1 MKLSY
6 QQRIMVSA
14 IALII
19 VLVLVIAAIFL
30 PKMKHTV
37 QAMDLLF
44 VLDITQSMD
53 VNDVELDGE
62 QVSRLAW
69 AKDYTQKTLIGL
81 PCGSHVGLAVFS
93 EHRSLILINPV
104 EVCTNYHD
112 LKQMVSKI
120 NGVMAWALSSEVAK
134 ASYEAIKQARQME
147 PSPNIVFITDGHES
161 PPLHKTL
168 FAKFR
173 GKPGEVPGVF
183 IGVGGDDLLPI
194 PKHDLAGNDLG
205 VWKVD
210 DVLHQDVYASG
221 RGDMQEQNAL
231 KAKTE
236 HLSSQKKVHIKRLA
250 AMVGF
255 DYLLSPETPELLINK
270 LQKVAKTHD
279 QVVNYSWAPWLAGLA
294 LIILVFLYS
303 PFFLNRS
310 NHQN

>member
-1 MKLSY
+1 MKLSF
-6 QQRIMVSA
+6 QQRITVTAVAM
-14 IALII
+14 IITLI
-19 VLVLVIAAIFL
+19 LIAAALWF
-30 PKMKHTV
+30 PKTDHTV
-37 QAMDLLF
+37 QAMDLLV

-53 VNDVELDGE
+53 VTDVELDKE
-62 QVSRLAW
+62 QVSRLNW
-69 AKDYTQKTLIGL
+69 AKDFTKKTLVDL

-93 EHRSLILINPV
+93 EYRSLILINPV
-104 EVCTNYHD
+104 EVCANYHD
-112 LKQMVSKI
+112 LKQMISKI
-120 NGVMAWALSSEVAK
+120 SGAMAWALSSEVSK
-134 ASYEAIKQARQME
+134 ASFEAIKQAKRME
-147 PSPNIVFITDGHES
+147 PSPSIVFITDGHES

-173 GKPGEVPGVF
+173 GKPGEVSGVF
-183 IGVGGDDLLPI
+183 VGVGGDDLLPI
-194 PKHDLAGNDLG
+194 PKHDLEGNDLG

-210 DVLHQDVYASG
+210 EVLHQDVYASG

-255 DYLLSPETPELLINK
+255 DYLLSPESPILLIKK
-270 LQKVAKTHD
+270 LQKVSKTHD

-303 PFFLNRS
+303 PFSLNRS

>member
-1 MKLSY
+1 MNLSF
-6 QQRIMVSA
+6 QQRITITAVAMIITLILVA
-14 IALII
+14 AALW
-19 VLVLVIAAIFL
+19 F
-30 PKMKHTV
+30 PKTNHTV
-37 QAMDLLF
+37 QAMDLLV

-53 VNDVELDGE
+53 VQDVEVNGE
-62 QVSRLAW
+62 QSSRLEW
-69 AKDYTQKTLIGL
+69 AKDYTKKMLVDL

-93 EHRSLILINPV
+93 EYRSLVLMNPV
-104 EVCTNYHD
+104 EVCANYHD
-112 LKQMVSKI
+112 LKQMISKI
-120 NGVMAWALSSEVAK
+120 SGVIAWALSSEVSK
-134 ASYEAIKQARQME
+134 ASFEAIKQAKRME
-147 PSPNIVFITDGHES
+147 PSPSIVFITDGHES

-173 GKPGEVPGVF
+173 GKPGEVSGVF
-183 IGVGGDDLLPI
+183 VGVGGDDLLPI
-194 PKHDLAGNDLG
+194 PKHDLEGNDLG
-205 VWKVD
+205 VWKVNE
-210 DVLHQDVYASG
+210 VLHQDVYASG

-255 DYLLSPETPELLINK
+255 DYLLSPESPILLIKK

-303 PFFLNRS
+303 PFHLKK
-310 NHQN
+310 